1 MNKYNN
7 EGYPDPTAYYGM
19 KEIVKEES
27 EQERKIRHLMHIIRE
42 AAHLA
47 GFEVVGRITF
57 KDKKTERNSDDEQNQ
72 TVFQK
77 IVLQT

>member
-27 EQERKIRHLMHIIRE
+27 EQERKNQTPD
-42 AAHLA
+42 AHYQ
-47 GFEVVGRITF
+47 GSCTPGRI
-57 KDKKTERNSDDEQNQ
+57 
-72 TVFQK
+72 
-77 IVLQT
+77 

>member
-1 MNKYNN
+1 MNKRNPFYNS

-27 EQERKIRHLMHIIRE
+27 EQER
-42 AAHLA
+42 
-47 GFEVVGRITF
+47 
-57 KDKKTERNSDDEQNQ
+57 NSDDEQNQ

>member
-42 AAHLA
+42 ITWQDLKWS
-47 GFEVVGRITF
+47 EESPSRIR
-57 KDKKTERNSDDEQNQ
+57 KQERNSDDEQNQ